1 MQISNLPKI
10 GFDED
15 FLRNNIKKV
24 VAWDFPH
31 LPHIL
36 IFGGTGSGK
45 TYCLK
50 SLLGSVAMFVSKAK
64 VTICDYKADDFSFL
78 EDRENYYAFND
89 CYEGLTAFFESFQ
102 KRQRKEDTSRNFR
115 LLVFDEWAAFVGN
128 LDKKESDN
136 AKKMLST
143 ILMLGRSFNYHIII
157 SQQRADA
164 KYFDT
169 ARDNFSIILAMGN
182 ISKESVQ
189 MFFSDYKEEISH
201 DRKRG
206 MGHIYI
212 DGEGVKKIIIPPVR
226 NEGKLKFFIRKIIR

>member
-1 MQISNLPKI
+1 MLPRIAINEKFYRH
-10 GFDED
+10 GLNKCVF
-15 FLRNNIKKV
+15 
-24 VAWDFPH
+24 WDFPH
-31 LPHIL
+31 LPHVL

-45 TYCLK
+45 TYALK
-50 SLLGSVAMFVSKAK
+50 SLLGSVAMYVPYADI
-64 VTICDYKADDFSFL
+64 VVCDYKADDFSFL
-78 EDRENYYAFND
+78 EDKKNYYAFED
-89 CYEGLTAFFESFQ
+89 CYKGLQAFFEDFR
-102 KRQRKEDTSRNFR
+102 KRQRKEDTSKSFR